1 MCCGSVQHNN
11 SCREAFKRKIK
22 ELIGDSFEQ
31 LSDIDKTAYV
41 LGSEFWEENFED
53 MLRLLKEF
61 IIGVAMGG
69 KEAETLWRGH
79 MLNQK
84 VPLA

>member
-1 MCCGSVQHNN
+1 MGQNVSVVHVLWECPAS
-11 SCREAFKRKIK
+11 SCRESFREKFN

-41 LGSEFWEENFED
+41 LGSELWEENFED
-53 MLRLLKEF
+53 TFRLVKEF
-61 IIGVAMGG
+61 IVDVWEIA

-79 MLNQK
+79 I
-84 VPLA
+84 P